1 MIWIIIKEKP
11 LLAIENELNRKMTY
25 AIIKRLRKDK

>member
-1 MIWIIIKEKP
+1 MDYYKRKNRF
-11 LLAIENELNRKMTY
+11 LAIENELNRKMTY

>member
-1 MIWIIIKEKP
+1 MDYYKRKNRF
-11 LLAIENELNRKMTY
+11 LAIEKKLNHKMTY